1 MEVLIPKLRFHEFK
15 DNWILKKLNEI
26 SKIYDGTHQTP
37 EYVDLGVPF
46 YSVEHVTANQFENTK
61 FISEDVFEKE
71 NKRVKLEKG
80 DILMTRIGSIG
91 VTKYIDW
98 DVNASFYVSLALL
111 KVKKNYNSEFVNHFI
126 TSPFFQSELWKRT
139 IHVAFPQKI
148 NLGEIGDCMVI
159 LPSIEEQL
167 KIANFLSLVDKK
179 INLLT
184 RKKTL
189 LEKYRKG
196 VMQKIFN
203 QEIRFKDDNGDDYDD
218 WIEVTVNEIS
228 TFENGKAHE
237 NEIDENGEYIVVN
250 SKFISTNGIV
260 KKYTN
265 NIICGLEKNDIVM
278 VMSDVPNGKAIAKCF
293 YIEEDNKY
301 TLNQRICKIKVNKNI
316 NSKYIY
322 FLINRNPYYL
332 AFDNGVSQTNLR
344 KNDVLEC
351 PLFIPSS
358 LNEQS
363 KIADFLTAIDNKI
376 NQLDIHLEKNK
387 AFKKGLLQQMFV

>member
-203 QEIRFKDDNGDDYDD
+203 QEIRFKDDNGNDFSDWVEKKLVDIANKKSSNISANKIEDNFGNYIIYGASGILKKIDFYKEEDDY
-218 WIEVTVNEIS
+218 IS
-228 TFENGKAHE
+228 
-237 NEIDENGEYIVVN
+237 
-250 SKFISTNGIV
+250 IV
-260 KKYTN
+260 KDGSGVGRLFYCKGQSSVLGTMEIIRPNQGIKTYFLYFLLCNIDFTKYITGST
-265 NIICGLEKNDIVM
+265 IPHIYFKDYSSEIFRLPC
-278 VMSDVPNGKAIAKCF
+278 
-293 YIEEDNKY
+293 IEE
-301 TLNQRICKIKVNKNI
+301 QI
-316 NSKYIY
+316 
-322 FLINRNPYYL
+322 
-332 AFDNGVSQTNLR
+332 
-344 KNDVLEC
+344 
-351 PLFIPSS
+351 
-358 LNEQS
+358 
-363 KIADFLTAIDNKI
+363 KIANFLSAIDDKI
-376 NQLDIHLEKNK
+376 NQVGTQLENTKE
-387 AFKKGLLQQMFV
+387 FKKGLLQLMFV